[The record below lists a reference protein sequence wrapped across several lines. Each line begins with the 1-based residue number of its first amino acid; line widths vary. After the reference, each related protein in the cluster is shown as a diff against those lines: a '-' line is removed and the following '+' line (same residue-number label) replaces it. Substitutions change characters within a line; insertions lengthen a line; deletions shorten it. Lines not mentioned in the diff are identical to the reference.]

1 MQVKAPVF
9 CDQANSP
16 KGASPVA
23 DQMAEEYEAPTLT
36 KLGTLSEL
44 TMGGTGIIHGDLMLS
59 IGSLLNIGVKL
70 GL

>member
-1 MQVKAPVF
+1 
-9 CDQANSP
+9 
-16 KGASPVA
+16 VA

-44 TMGGTGIIHGDLMLS
+44 TMGGTGIIHGDVLLS